1 MPEPYNKETSMT
13 YSELDNVF
21 LILDIFIE
29 EQLNFLA
36 FEIL

>member
-1 MPEPYNKETSMT
+1 MT